1 MDEEPLEETECTCG
15 RSGDGHCHCC
25 ECSNE
30 QQPIYQEID
39 EDDIDESEDKLNDCY

>member
-1 MDEEPLEETECTCG
+1 MFNIAQPKETECDCG

-30 QQPIYQEID
+30 QQPIYLEID
-39 EDDIDESEDKLNDCY
+39 EDEFINQLNDWD